1 MGLHSSMQY
10 AVVGIKGLSEN
21 GTIDVDALRNRDG
34 ALLHAAV
41 KGGELGLR
49 DRRPPYC
56 NGAAAFGDRDALEL
70 ASRELVEHVKAARL
84 EVARGHGS
92 LSVHRLSGQINLTI

>member
-34 ALLHAAV
+34 ALHAAV

-49 DRRPPYC
+49 DRRPHYC

-70 ASRELVEHVKAARL
+70 ASRELVEPSRQRALKSLAVM
-84 EVARGHGS
+84 VACRFIALLVRS
-92 LSVHRLSGQINLTI
+92 I

>member
-34 ALLHAAV
+34 ALHAAV

-49 DRRPPYC
+49 DRRPHYC

-92 LSVHRLSGQINLTI
+92 LSVHCLTGQINLTI